1 MFRTVIFK
9 IVLGIYFI
17 LWAPILLVVL
27 PSRKMTLRAI
37 VADARGVLKLARI
50 ICGIKYHIFYPPTE
64 ENGIPVQPNDNI
76 RTDGKA
82 IIASK
87 HMSIMEVAILVTNI
101 QNPFFIVKRELFW
114 IPIYG
119 WSFWRMGLQPVNRT
133 RGATNMKKLSAAVA
147 TRIMNGQTLIIFP
160 EGTRSRDGQIGK
172 AKRGVSAIAKEAKCG
187 VLPVSVYNSDN
198 LKKHTLYTVRYG
210 QFIPYEELGFSDNPT
225 REEEQAVADKIME
238 AIKKLQEEGH

>member
-9 IVLGIYFI
+9 IILGIYFI
-17 LWAPILLVVL
+17 LWAPVLLVVL

-37 VADARGVLKLARI
+37 TADARGVLKLARA

-160 EGTRSRDGQIGK
+160 EGTRVKPGQKIPL
-172 AKRGVSAIAKEAKCG
+172 KRGLLFLAEQLKLPITPVGIDTGLYWPKRGKMTPGTAKIYFEDILPSTATLEEIHAAINKHSA
-187 VLPVSVYNSDN
+187 
-198 LKKHTLYTVRYG
+198 
-210 QFIPYEELGFSDNPT
+210 
-225 REEEQAVADKIME
+225 
-238 AIKKLQEEGH
+238 

>member
-9 IVLGIYFI
+9 IILSIYFI
-17 LWAPILLVVL
+17 LWAPVLLVVL

-37 VADARGVLKLARI
+37 TADARGVLKLARA

-160 EGTRSRDGQIGK
+160 EGTRVKPGQKIPL
-172 AKRGVSAIAKEAKCG
+172 KRGLLFLAEQLKLPITPVGIDTGLYWPKRGKMTPGTAKIYFEDILPSTATLDEIHAAINKHSA
-187 VLPVSVYNSDN
+187 
-198 LKKHTLYTVRYG
+198 
-210 QFIPYEELGFSDNPT
+210 
-225 REEEQAVADKIME
+225 
-238 AIKKLQEEGH
+238 

>member
-9 IVLGIYFI
+9 IILSIYFI
-17 LWAPILLVVL
+17 LWAPVLLVVL

-37 VADARGVLKLARI
+37 TADARGVLKLARA

-160 EGTRSRDGQIGK
+160 EGTRVKPGQKIPL
-172 AKRGVSAIAKEAKCG
+172 KRGLLFLAEQLKLPITPVGIDTGLYWPKRGKMTPGTAKIYFEDILPSTATLEEIHAAI
-187 VLPVSVYNSDN
+187 N
-198 LKKHTLYTVRYG
+198 KH
-210 QFIPYEELGFSDNPT
+210 I
-225 REEEQAVADKIME
+225 A
-238 AIKKLQEEGH
+238 

>member
-9 IVLGIYFI
+9 IILSIYFI
-17 LWAPILLVVL
+17 LWAPVLPVVL

-37 VADARGVLKLARI
+37 TADARGVLKLARA

-160 EGTRSRDGQIGK
+160 EGTRVKPGQKIPL
-172 AKRGVSAIAKEAKCG
+172 KRGLLFLAEQLKLPITPVGIDTGLYWPKRGKMTPGTAKIYFEDILPSTATLEEIHAAINKHSA
-187 VLPVSVYNSDN
+187 
-198 LKKHTLYTVRYG
+198 
-210 QFIPYEELGFSDNPT
+210 
-225 REEEQAVADKIME
+225 
-238 AIKKLQEEGH
+238 

>member
-9 IVLGIYFI
+9 IILSIYFI
-17 LWAPILLVVL
+17 LWAPVLLVVL

-37 VADARGVLKLARI
+37 TADARGVLKLARA

-160 EGTRSRDGQIGK
+160 EGTRVKPGQKIPL
-172 AKRGVSAIAKEAKCG
+172 KRGLLFLAEQLKLPITPVGIDTGLYWPKRGKMTPGTAKIYFEDILPSTATLEEIHAAINKHSA
-187 VLPVSVYNSDN
+187 
-198 LKKHTLYTVRYG
+198 
-210 QFIPYEELGFSDNPT
+210 
-225 REEEQAVADKIME
+225 
-238 AIKKLQEEGH
+238 

>member
-9 IVLGIYFI
+9 IILSIYFI
-17 LWAPILLVVL
+17 LWAPVLLVVL

-37 VADARGVLKLARI
+37 TADARGVLKLARA

-160 EGTRSRDGQIGK
+160 EGTRVKPGQKIPL
-172 AKRGVSAIAKEAKCG
+172 KRGLLFLAEQLKLPITPVGIDTGLDWPKRGKMTPGTAKIYFEDILPSTATLEEIHAAINKHSA
-187 VLPVSVYNSDN
+187 
-198 LKKHTLYTVRYG
+198 
-210 QFIPYEELGFSDNPT
+210 
-225 REEEQAVADKIME
+225 
-238 AIKKLQEEGH
+238 